1 MMLMLIMIQMRR
13 TNASARRRRHRH
25 HFGWIREEIAELF
38 GWRIGSIVRRI
49 ANSWRWRRNLHELV
63 VLEEHVLVF
72 DRVIVIITICIII
85 EAQFVVCRKQLCA
98 NIVNIVV
105 LVCISA
111 GQMHEFVLKLRYLL

>member
-1 MMLMLIMIQMRR
+1 MMLMIMIQMRR
-13 TNASARRRRHRH
+13 TNTSTCRRRHGH
-25 HFGWIREEIAELF
+25 HFGRIREEIAELF
-38 GWRIGSIVRRI
+38 GRRIGSIVRRI
-49 ANSWRWRRNLHELV
+49 IANSWRWRRYLHELV

-72 DRVIVIITICIII
+72 DRVSITISIII

-105 LVCISA
+105 LVRISA